1 MVKYTLIKH
10 EQVRQFLDSLGLTMP
25 DIADLVLKKIL
36 PRYINSKELSIKTW
50 QRDFRKILQA
60 FQTDSH
66 AKRNRLK
73 DACKEAY
80 ILLAVSV
87 NGNENLDLVKP
98 HQVYLNT
105 SEMREFFSG
114 CAQISFLAPNTT
126 YQEDDLK
133 VLQELGVASSPR
145 TTKAANYQGFV
156 ILADSRPGAHKRGL
170 DGFDPSW
177 TMEGLEHALD
187 NPNLERSRLLWHYL
201 LPHAQCVRG
210 VIEHSTRQTYEKV
223 KREEKVSNTGQHLI
237 GVAWLPDRQGKFHKP
252 KELELDDLPSNF
264 DTFSP
269 HGRTLADKLG
279 MRKSEEQQ
287 ALATLVKG
295 DERKKKL
302 LESLFIGR
310 YF

>member
-1 MVKYTLIKH
+1 V
-10 EQVRQFLDSLGLTMP
+10 D
-25 DIADLVLKKIL
+25 DD
-36 PRYINSKELSIKTW
+36 
-50 QRDFRKILQA
+50 
-60 FQTDSH
+60 
-66 AKRNRLK
+66 
-73 DACKEAY
+73 
-80 ILLAVSV
+80 
-87 NGNENLDLVKP
+87 ENLDLVKP

-114 CAQISFLAPNTT
+114 CEQIFFLAPDN
-126 YQEDDLK
+126 YQEDELK

-145 TTKAANYQGFV
+145 ITTKTANYQGFV
-156 ILADSRPGAHKRGL
+156 NLAHFRGWHQRGL
-170 DGFDPSW
+170 DGFDPDW
-177 TMEGLEHALD
+177 TMDGLEHALN
-187 NPNLERSRLLWHYL
+187 NPNVERSRLLWYYL

-210 VIEHSTRQTYEKV
+210 VIEHSTRQTYENG
-223 KREEKVSNTGQHLI
+223 KREEKVSNAGKHLM

-252 KELELDDLPSNF
+252 EELALDDLPGNF

-302 LESLFIGR
+302 LESLLHADDALLDRMFTPGNETTH
-310 YF
+310 